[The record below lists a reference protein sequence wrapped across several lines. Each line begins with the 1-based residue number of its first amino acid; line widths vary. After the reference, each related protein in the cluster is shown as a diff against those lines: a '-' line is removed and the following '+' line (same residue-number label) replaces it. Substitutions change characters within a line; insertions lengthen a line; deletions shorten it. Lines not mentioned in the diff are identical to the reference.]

1 MTEFWIGVAL
11 LVAIALWFVVRPLF
25 KPRPSGDVLRSQ
37 ENITFYRDQL
47 SDLEDELKSGVITA
61 EQYESTKREI
71 ETRLLDD
78 VDLNER
84 SAAAARPARATA
96 FSLLALVPLGAFA
109 IYLVVGA
116 PLALDPRFLAEN
128 DPAHAVDRK
137 ELEAMVERL
146 AEKLKQEPDNLEGW
160 LMLARSYKHFGRFE
174 QAARAYGRVVARVE
188 PDANLLADYA
198 DVLAMAQGQKLQGE
212 PEKLVAKALELDP
225 KHLKALALAGSA
237 EFEKKNY
244 AKAAEY
250 WQRMLPLVPGDSEQ
264 AKAVNA
270 NVAEARSLAGLST
283 AKPEI
288 ARAPRT
294 ADGPKS
300 EVAAAP
306 RTADGPKSPSGDGQS
321 QGQGRVSGVIKLS
334 PEFASKVA
342 PTDSVLVYARPA
354 SGSRMPLAVVRKQA
368 RDLPLTFTLDD
379 TNAMTPDMTLSKHD
393 QVVILARVSKK
404 PGASA
409 QPGDLEGVSTPVR
422 NTASNVNV
430 VIDTEIR

>member
-1 MTEFWIGVAL
+1 VIEFWIGVAL
-11 LVAIALWFVVRPLF
+11 LVAIALWFVVRPLLR
-25 KPRPSGDVLRSQ
+25 PRPSSEILRSQ
-37 ENITFYRDQL
+37 ENIAFYRGQL
-47 SDLEDELKSGVITA
+47 SDLEDELKSGVVTA
-61 EQYESTKREI
+61 QQYETAKREI
-71 ETRLLDD
+71 ETRLLED
-78 VDLNER
+78 VDVNER
-84 SAAAARPARATA
+84 GTAAARPARATA
-96 FSLLALVPLGAFA
+96 YSLLALIPVGAFA
-109 IYLVVGA
+109 IYIVVGS
-116 PLALDPRFLAEN
+116 PLALDPQFLAEN

-146 AEKLKQEPDNLEGW
+146 AEKMQQEPDNLEGW
-160 LMLARSYKHFGRFE
+160 VMLARSYKHFGRFDE
-174 QAARAYGRVVARVE
+174 AARAYGRVVARAE
-188 PDANLLADYA
+188 PNANLFADYA

-212 PEKLVAKALELDP
+212 PEKLIAKALELDP

-250 WQRMLPLVPGDSEQ
+250 WQRMLPLVPPDSEQ

-283 AKPEI
+283 AKADAAP
-288 ARAPRT
+288 APRT
-294 ADGPKS
+294 GDGP
-300 EVAAAP
+300 
-306 RTADGPKSPSGDGQS
+306 GQGS
-321 QGQGRVSGVIKLS
+321 GRVSGVIQLS
-334 PEFASKVA
+334 PELASKVA

-354 SGSRMPLAVVRKQA
+354 SGSRMPLAVMRKEA
-368 RDLPLTFTLDD
+368 RDLPITFTLDD
-379 TNAMTPDMTLSKHD
+379 TNAMTPEMTLSKHE

-404 PGASA
+404 AGAAA